1 MKRTVAQDAS
11 LPGPAPRRSHRGCLL
26 LIVVAVLLYLWV
38 VGRTSPEPMQGTVS
52 VKTGQI
58 TLRRADAGAD
68 EAVYT
73 GQEATVQRGDGITT
87 GGQGEAV
94 LTVGGGEVFLGD
106 NSEVLI
112 LQLEKRS
119 LLRGLEL
126 ALALEAGEL
135 DVDMASLGLG
145 GSFVVETDIVTVM
158 GTGFRCVADSRSV
171 TVDVSER
178 TVRVTQGKESATLV
192 RGQRLTAVLGQPLV
206 VEGAPEVEP
215 TRTPRAR
222 STRAPVIELDK
233 TLFPVLGGDTPESI
247 TPERETAVPRDMY
260 IVKAGD
266 TLFSIAQAHDLD
278 WEVLWSA
285 NKDTV
290 ASPEML
296 REGQVLR
303 IPRR

>member
-1 MKRTVAQDAS
+1 MKTTVAQDS
-11 LPGPAPRRSHRGCLL
+11 PLPGPAPRRPHRGCLL
-26 LIVVAVLLYLWV
+26 LIVVAVLLCLWV
-38 VGRTSPEPMQGTVS
+38 VGRTSPEPVQGTVS

-73 GQEATVQRGDGITT
+73 GQEATVQRGDAIDT

-94 LTVGGGEVFLGD
+94 LKVDGGEVFLGD

-112 LQLEKRS
+112 LLLERRS
-119 LLRGLEL
+119 LVRGLKLSL
-126 ALALEAGEL
+126 ALDAGEL

-145 GSFVVETDIVTVM
+145 GSFVVETDIATVM
-158 GTGFRCVADSRSV
+158 GTGFRCVAEGGSL
-171 TVDVSER
+171 TVVVSEG
-178 TVRVTQGKESATLV
+178 TVRVSAGIESATLQ
-192 RGQRLTAVLGQPLV
+192 RGQRVTAVLGQSIV
-206 VEGAPEVEP
+206 VEGEPELAP

-222 STRAPVIELDK
+222 FTRVPIIDLDK
-233 TLFPVLGGDTPESI
+233 TLFPVVAEGTPESTALEHD
-247 TPERETAVPRDMY
+247 TPVPGDTY
-260 IVKAGD
+260 TVKEGD

-278 WEVLWSA
+278 WETLWNA

-290 ASPEML
+290 ASPELL

-303 IPRR
+303 IPVR